1 MRTIPFVTLRSGCLT
16 DLGRSSETSTT
27 VLADVTSLINQA
39 LDYTYPWKHD
49 GWPELV
55 KATSET
61 VTSQIIDRDTVGD
74 GRFGVIRVLRVTR
87 EHPHT
92 ATNPQPLD
100 YQETAAGIVLQ
111 GTNLPTTA
119 YVEHIEA
126 PPVFDS
132 TAWIT
137 GTAYIV
143 GDVRVNGLN
152 AYYCLTEHTSGTF
165 ATDLAASK
173 WEVLSFPAF
182 LQTPVRAAVVAAM
195 RGAGAQDQ
203 TQLSILRN
211 LLDLQLSNVALRYEQ
226 QR

>member
-39 LDYTYPWKHD
+39 LDYTYPWLTT
-49 GWPELV
+49 GWPELL

-61 VTSQIIDRDTVGD
+61 VTSQVIDRDAVGS

-92 ATNPQPLD
+92 SRNPRPLE
-100 YQETAAGIVLQ
+100 YQETASGLVLT
-111 GTNLPTTA
+111 GDDLPSTA

-126 PPVFDS
+126 PPIFDS
-132 TAWIT
+132 TAWVT
-137 GTAYIV
+137 GTAYAV

-152 AYYCLTEHTSGTF
+152 AYYCLTAHTSGTF
-165 ATDLAASK
+165 ATDLAAAK
-173 WEVLSFPAF
+173 WEVMSFPAF

-203 TQLSILRN
+203 THVTLLRSH
-211 LLDLQLSNVALRYEQ
+211 LDLTLANVALRYEQ
-226 QR
+226 PR